1 METKAQLLIAGLL
14 VACFLGPDAK
24 AQSVVAEGA
33 KLELLSRGF
42 SFTEGPT
49 SDSRGN
55 VYFTDQ
61 NLDRILKWST
71 DGILTVFM
79 SPSGRANGMFMD
91 AQDHL
96 IACADEKN
104 ELWRISLDGKKEV
117 LMKGYDDKGKLFNGP
132 NDVWVHPNGDYYFT
146 DPLYRRPWWG
156 DRSGKEMDGQHVYR
170 LEAGKDKLP
179 IRLTEDLKQPNG
191 IIGTPDGK
199 TLFVADIGAGLI
211 YRYNILSDGTLGD
224 RQLFCKGQSD
234 GMTLD
239 DVGNLYITNSR
250 GVAVYDKTGEEK
262 EVIKVPE
269 AWTANVSFGGKNH
282 DVLFITASK
291 GFYSIKMKHR
301 NANATK

>member
-1 METKAQLLIAGLL
+1 MKSRIKLIMASLM
-14 VACFLGPDAK
+14 AASFLIPNILAE
-24 AQSVVAEGA
+24 SVVAEGA
-33 KLELLSRGF
+33 KLQLLSKGF

-49 SDSRGN
+49 CDSKGN

-91 AQDHL
+91 DQDRL

-104 ELWRISLDGKKEV
+104 ELWRISMDGTKEV
-117 LMKGYDDKGKLFNGP
+117 LMKGTDANGKLFNGP
-132 NDVWVHPNGDYYFT
+132 NDVWVHPNGNYYFT

-156 DRSGKEMDGQHVYR
+156 DRTDKEMDGQHVYL
-170 LEAGKDKLP
+170 LEAGKSEFP
-179 IRLTEDLKQPNG
+179 VRLTEDLKQPNG

-199 TLFVADIGAGLI
+199 KLFVADISAGLI
-211 YRYNILSDGTLGD
+211 YRYDILTDGTLD
-224 RQLFCKGQSD
+224 NKELFCRGQSD

-239 DVGNLYITNSR
+239 VEGNLYITNSR
-250 GVAVYDKTGEEK
+250 GVVVFDKTGKES

-269 AWTANVSFGGKNH
+269 GWTANVSFGGKNH

-291 GFYSIKMKHR
+291 GFYSIQLKHKG
-301 NANATK
+301 ANATK

>member
-1 METKAQLLIAGLL
+1 MKTKTQLLITSLM
-14 VACFLGPDAK
+14 VASFFVQDAE
-24 AQSVVAEGA
+24 AQSVLAEGA

-49 SDSRGN
+49 CDSKGN

-117 LMKGYDDKGKLFNGP
+117 LMKGGDANEKLFNGP

-146 DPLYRRPWWG
+146 DPLYKRPWWG
-156 DRSGKEMDGQHVYR
+156 DRTGKEMDGQHVYR
-170 LEAGKDKLP
+170 MGAGKDKFP
-179 IRLTEDLKQPNG
+179 TRLTDDLKQPNG

-199 TLFVADIGAGLI
+199 TLFVADIGAGII
-211 YRYNILSDGTLGD
+211 YRYDILSDGELGN

-239 DVGNLYITNSR
+239 DAGNLYITNSR
-250 GVAVYDKTGEEK
+250 GVVVYNKAGEER

-269 AWTANVSFGGKNH
+269 GWTANASFGGKNH

-291 GFYSIKMKHR
+291 GLYSIQMKHKG
-301 NANATK
+301 ANAAK

>member
-1 METKAQLLIAGLL
+1 MKTKTQLL
-14 VACFLGPDAK
+14 VANLLAVCFFVLDAN

-33 KLELLSRGF
+33 KLELLSRDF

-49 SDSRGN
+49 SDSKGN

-79 SPSGRANGMFMD
+79 SPAGRANGMYMD

-96 IACADEKN
+96 IACADENN

-117 LMKGYDDKGKLFNGP
+117 LMKGVDDKGKLFNGP

-146 DPLYRRPWWG
+146 DPLYKRPWWG
-156 DRSGKEMDGQHVYR
+156 DRNGKEMDGQHVYR

-179 IRLTEDLKQPNG
+179 IRLTKDLKQPNG

-199 TLFVADIGAGLI
+199 TLFVADIGAGHI
-211 YRYNILSDGTLGD
+211 YRYVILSDGALGD

-250 GVAVYDKTGEEK
+250 GVVVYDKTGEEK

-269 AWTANVSFGGKNH
+269 GWTANVSFGGKNH

-291 GFYSIKMKHR
+291 GFYSIRMKQKG
-301 NANATK
+301 ANATK